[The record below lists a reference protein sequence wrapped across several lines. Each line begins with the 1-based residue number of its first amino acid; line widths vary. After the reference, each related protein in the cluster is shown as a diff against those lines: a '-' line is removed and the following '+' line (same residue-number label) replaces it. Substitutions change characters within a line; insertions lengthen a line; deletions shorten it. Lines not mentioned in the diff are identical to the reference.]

1 MKRWFLVI
9 WLALPLWAFAQSD
22 SSFLALPYKVDDFCL
37 DQLGNMYLIHNGAV
51 FKTDTAGNVL
61 ATYSN
66 KSTGN
71 FSHIDATNPLRIMVF
86 ADEFSTVY
94 FFDNQLA
101 VQSVVNLRD
110 YGFNIITV
118 GASGDGLWCF
128 DQNESN
134 LLKLDNTLR
143 KTSQTQPFYLIQN
156 DPLNITMIQ
165 SADKWLA
172 CMNKGSGIMLF
183 DRLGSYNRTWP
194 AANATSFLISE
205 NLLVYTSEDELV
217 FVDLKMYAETG
228 RLKINCNEVK
238 RVQWFHNS
246 FYLLCN
252 SSIKK
257 IPFSK

>member
-1 MKRWFLVI
+1 LILWLSLPFLG
-9 WLALPLWAFAQSD
+9 FAQND
-22 SSFLALPYKVDDFCL
+22 STVLTLPNKVDDFCL
-37 DQLGNMYLIHNGAV
+37 DQLGNIYLIHNGAV

-66 KSTGN
+66 KTTGN

-110 YGFNIITV
+110 YGFNILTV
-118 GASGDGLWCF
+118 AAAGDGLWCF
-128 DQNESN
+128 DQNESY

-143 KTSQTQPFYLIQN
+143 KISQTQPFYLIQN
-156 DPLNITMIQ
+156 DPLNITSIQ

-172 CMNKGSGIMLF
+172 CMNKGSGIMVF
-183 DRLGSYNRTWP
+183 DRLGSYIRTWP
-194 AANATSFLISE
+194 AANATSFLIAE
-205 NLLVYTSEDELV
+205 NMLVYTAENELI
-217 FVDLKMYAETG
+217 FVDLKLFAETG
-228 RLKINCNEVK
+228 RVKINCNEVK

-252 SSIKK
+252 SLVKK